1 MRQQLHLII
10 YKAAEVAN
18 TLRLSKRKT
27 TYERSLIS
35 ACCFFSCLLLA
46 FALTSCKGGK
56 KEMETEKPT
65 VSVTIEPYRYFV
77 EQIAG
82 DKVSVNVMVPAG
94 SNPETYEP
102 TPQQM
107 VKLSNSAIYFKVG
120 RIGFE
125 ETWMKKLTD
134 NAPDMKVID
143 TSKGITPAKTAGG
156 IIDPHTWMSC
166 QSARIIADN
175 ICQAL
180 CEWMPKD
187 SAYFAKRCLQFKGMV
202 ISKVEQEMTPYFRKA
217 KEAREQ
223 LLQESGIQTTGL
235 AGSNHKGNTRF
246 PYVIYHPAL
255 TYFAK
260 DHGFEQL
267 PIEEEGREP
276 SIAQLQAL
284 INRAKRDQ
292 IKTVFIQKEFANRNT
307 QTFIDATGAHAIEIN
322 PLAYDWATE
331 MVSIA
336 KKFAESYG
344 VEMKSFSKN

>member
-1 MRQQLHLII
+1 MRRHLHLII
-10 YKAAEVAN
+10 Y
-18 TLRLSKRKT
+18 S
-27 TYERSLIS
+27 I
-35 ACCFFSCLLLA
+35 CCLFLA
-46 FALTSCKGGK
+46 LPLTSCKSGK
-56 KEMETEKPT
+56 KEVSSEKPT
-65 VSVTIEPYRYFV
+65 VSVTIEPFRNFV

-82 DKVSVNVMVPAG
+82 DKLNVNVMVPTG

-107 VKLSNSAIYFKVG
+107 VKLSNSTLYFKVG

-187 SAYFAKRCLQFKGMV
+187 SAYFTTRCQQFKDHV
-202 ISKVEQEMTPYFRKA
+202 VARVEQEMTPYLRKA

-223 LLQESGIQTTGL
+223 LLKESTKKTTKASKSTNNRD
-235 AGSNHKGNTRF
+235 AGF
-246 PYVIYHPAL
+246 PFVVYHPAL

-260 DHGFEQL
+260 DYGFEQL

-276 SIAQLQAL
+276 SIAQIQAL
-284 INRAKRDQ
+284 INRTRREE

-307 QTFIDATGAHAIEIN
+307 QTFIDVTGSHAIEIN
-322 PLAYDWATE
+322 PLAYDWTTE

-344 VEMKSFSKN
+344 VKQ

>member
-1 MRQQLHLII
+1 MKTIYLSLLI
-10 YKAAEVAN
+10 AC
-18 TLRLSKRKT
+18 TLLV
-27 TYERSLIS
+27 S
-35 ACCFFSCLLLA
+35 ACGMGSSDD
-46 FALTSCKGGK
+46 TR
-56 KEMETEKPT
+56 T
-65 VSVTIEPYRYFV
+65 VVVSIEPLRYFT

-82 DKVSVNVMVPAG
+82 NRFKVQTMVPAG

-107 VKLSNSAIYFKVG
+107 VKLSNSTLYFKVG

-143 TSKGITPAKTAGG
+143 TSKSITPAKTAGG

-187 SAYFAKRCLQFKGMV
+187 SAYFTKRCQRFKGMV

-223 LLQESGIQTTGL
+223 LTQKKE
-235 AGSNHKGNTRF
+235 TRF
-246 PYVIYHPAL
+246 PFVIYHPAL

-284 INRAKRDQ
+284 INRAKQDQ
-292 IKTVFIQKEFANRNT
+292 IKTVFIQKEFANRNVDVVARET
-307 QTFIDATGAHAIEIN
+307 KTAKTEIN
-322 PLAYDWATE
+322 PLGYDWEKE
-331 MVSIA
+331 MLKVANSL
-336 KKFAESYG
+336 K
-344 VEMKSFSKN
+344 